1 MLNPTN
7 KIKKII
13 LFTGD
18 LFILYVS
25 LYITLNIRYGFPPE
39 YGTLEKHIIPFSI
52 VFLMWIIIF
61 YIIGLYDRNLQQNTL
76 VFYSLIGKSII
87 FCGIS
92 ATIFFYFIPDI
103 GISPKRVLFI
113 NLLVFTAMFYIWRK
127 LYNHIL
133 RSSMVS
139 NHILF
144 AGINNRTMEIVNK
157 IFKNPQ
163 LGYRISTIIIDN
175 KKYTDKIPG
184 NINVVPSDN
193 FNLLKIIK
201 DEKIQ
206 IIVTSDEKLNDK
218 IARQLYKR
226 QKNNINLLSITDFY
240 EELTGKIP
248 VNLINETWF
257 LKNLNENR
265 KKLYETSKR
274 IFDII
279 FSIICIIISI
289 PILPIVSMA
298 IKIDSSG
305 PVFFSQIRSG
315 KNGKKFLAIKL
326 RTMKKDAEK
335 NGPEWAKINDSRI
348 TRIGGFLRK
357 TRIDEIPQL
366 FNVLRG
372 EMSFIGPRPER
383 PEFIKTL
390 EENIPFYSQRMIIK
404 PGLTGWAQINFPY
417 GASIEDGMEK
427 MQYDLF
433 YIKNRSFILD
443 LSIILKTINTVLRG
457 GGR

>member
-1 MLNPTN
+1 MLNLISE
-7 KIKKII
+7 IKK
-13 LFTGD
+13 TT
-18 LFILYVS
+18 LFIGDIFVLYVS
-25 LYITLNIRYGFPPE
+25 LYITLNIRYGLPLD
-39 YGTLEKHIIPFSI
+39 YSVLEKHIMPFSF
-52 VFLMWIIIF
+52 VFLIWIIIF
-61 YIIGLYDRNLQQNTL
+61 YIIGLYDRNLQKNTL
-76 VFYSLIGKSII
+76 AFYSLIGKAII

-92 ATIFFYFIPDI
+92 ATAFFYFMPDI

-113 NLLVFTAMFYIWRK
+113 NLLVFTVIFYFWRK
-127 LYNHIL
+127 LYNYIL
-133 RSSMVS
+133 RSAMIS
-139 NHILF
+139 NNILF
-144 AGINNRTMEIVNK
+144 AGINNKSIEIINK
-157 IFKNPQ
+157 ILKNPQ
-163 LGYRISTIIIDN
+163 LGYRISTIINSNN
-175 KKYTDKIPG
+175 KDLGKIPN
-184 NINVVPSDN
+184 NIDVISNND

-201 DEKIQ
+201 GNKIQ
-206 IIVTSDEKLNDK
+206 TIVTSDTELDNK
-218 IARQLYKR
+218 IAKKLYKK
-226 QKNNINLLSITDFY
+226 QKNSTQLLNITNFY

-257 LKNLNENR
+257 LENLNEY
-265 KKLYETSKR
+265 KKRFYESAKR
-274 IFDII
+274 VFDVI
-279 FSIICIIISI
+279 FSIIGMIVSI
-289 PILPIVSMA
+289 PILPIVSIA
-298 IKIDSSG
+298 IKLDSDG
-305 PVFFSQIRSG
+305 PVFFSQIRAG

-348 TRIGGFLRK
+348 TRIGGILRK

-390 EENIPFYSQRMIIK
+390 EEHIPFYSQRMIIK

-433 YIKNRSFILD
+433 YIKNRSLTLD
-443 LSIILKTINTVLRG
+443 LSIILKTINTVFRG